1 MSGKSF
7 FIDLAKC
14 TACRGCQVACK
25 QWKKKPVEPTKNTGS
40 HQNPPDLSW
49 MTLKLVRFHETEID
63 GRFNWLFFPDQCRHC
78 LDAPCKMVGDSEV
91 PEAIIQDPETGAV
104 VFTEKT
110 KDLNIDSVRP
120 ACPYDIPRVNPET
133 GVMYKCDMCNDRVQA
148 GLLPAC
154 VKTCPT
160 GAMNFGDRD
169 QMLELAKKRLE
180 EAKKKFPQAVLADPD
195 DVRVIFLCQFPPK
208 NYYEYVTA
216 EAAPSRTM
224 TRKAM
229 LAKLTR
235 PFARILT

>member
-25 QWKKKPVEPTKNTGS
+25 QWKKKPVEATKNTGS

-49 MTLKLVRFHETEID
+49 MTLKLVRFHETEVD
-63 GRFNWLFFPDQCRHC
+63 GKFNWLFFPDQCRHC
-78 LDAPCKMVGDSEV
+78 LDAPCKMVADSEV
-91 PEAIIQDPETGAV
+91 PGAIIQDEATGAV

-133 GVMYKCDMCNDRVQA
+133 KVMYKCDMCIDRVRA

-160 GAMNFGDRD
+160 GAMNFGGRD
-169 QMLELAKKRLE
+169 EMLALAQKRLE
-180 EAKKKFPQAVLADPD
+180 EAKKKYPQAVLADPK
-195 DVRVIFLCQFPPK
+195 DVRVIFLCLFPPK
-208 NYYEYVTA
+208 NYYEHVTA
-216 EAAPSRTM
+216 EAPPRTM
-224 TRKAM
+224 TRKEM
-229 LAKLTR
+229 LAGMAR